1 VSSRARVSLALAG
14 AVAICAAAAGL
25 GKAVGPLNRTTAKDH
40 GGDMGAMSELGG
52 LAIAMDGDR
61 LALNTKTLRAGHPSR
76 ISFRILDQKNRPVTD
91 FDLEH
96 EKRMHFIVIRRDLT
110 GFQHLHPRMRTDGTW
125 SVTAAPLAAGE
136 YRIFADFKSGQDRIL
151 GADLFV
157 PGDVNLEPFPRASTI
172 VQAGPYEVTLQPIEL
187 RAGKANKLDFTV
199 TRDGRTAQLGTYLGA
214 RAHMVTLRE
223 GDLGFLHTHAEG
235 KNISMEVSFPT
246 VGRYRGFLQ
255 FSAGG
260 AVRTAA
266 FTFKVTR

>member
-1 VSSRARVSLALAG
+1 MTSRARVSLALAG
-14 AVAICAAAAGL
+14 VVAICAAAAGL

-61 LALNTKTLRAGHPSR
+61 LALNAKRLRAGHPAR
-76 ISFRILDQKNRPVTD
+76 ISFRILDRKNRPVTD

-110 GFQHLHPRMRTDGTW
+110 GFQHLHPRMSPDGTW
-125 SVTAAPLAAGE
+125 SVTAAPLAAGD
-136 YRIFADFKSGQDRIL
+136 YRIFADFKSGQDRVL
-151 GADLFV
+151 GTDLFV
-157 PGDVNLEPFPRASTI
+157 PGDTKPQPFPPASA
-172 VQAGPYEVTLQPIEL
+172 VARAGPYKVTLQPNEL
-187 RAGKANKLDFTV
+187 RSGKENKLDFTV
-199 TRDGRTAQLGTYLGA
+199 TRGGRPAQLGTYLGA

-235 KNISMEVSFPT
+235 KDISMEVSFPT

-266 FTFKVTR
+266 FTFELTR